1 MKRGRKDY
9 GRPVEVSHTYAV
21 TQGQVLPSHVA
32 DVLKSLEKDDTLVRN
47 SYLAALRY
55 KGWTLQSIADA
66 VGLTR
71 ERIRQIE
78 TSTSMDLVEQI
89 KMFPEQFP
97 IPEIPT
103 FTETRVVYETFEP
116 NPATLARLKELQP
129 YAQLVR
135 SHSPRYRAEAE
146 EYAALLWKAHNDEN
160 VTLYHLAKCLGVTHG
175 ALRFRLVRYGYMT
188 PSDGGKSKAYRPI
201 LGKNRAVNTIFLQ
214 AGYRPIELYHE

>member
-1 MKRGRKDY
+1 MPKGRKDY
-9 GRPVEVSHTYAV
+9 GRPVEVSHTYPV

-66 VGLTR
+66 VGLSR

-89 KMFPEQFP
+89 EMFPEQFP
-97 IPEIPT
+97 LPEIPT
-103 FTETRVVYETFEP
+103 ITETRVVYEAFEP
-116 NPATLARLKELQP
+116 NPETLARLKELQP

-135 SHSPRYRAEAE
+135 SHSPKYRAEAE
-146 EYAALLWKAHNDEN
+146 EYAKLLWKAHNEEN

-188 PSDGGKSKAYRPI
+188 PSAGGKSKAYMPI
-201 LGKNRAVNTIFLQ
+201 LDKNRARV
-214 AGYRPIELYHE
+214 

>member
-1 MKRGRKDY
+1 MPKGRKDY
-9 GRPVEVSHTYAV
+9 ARPIEVTHTYPI
-21 TQGQVLPSHVA
+21 TQGQVLPNHVV

-66 VGLTR
+66 VGLSR

-78 TSTSMDLVEQI
+78 TQVGQDLIQQI

-97 IPEIPT
+97 LPEIPT
-103 FTETRVVYETFEP
+103 ITETRVVYEAYEP
-116 NPATLARLKELQP
+116 NPQTLERLKELQP

-146 EYAALLWKAHNDEN
+146 EYAALLWKAHNEEN

-188 PSDGGKSKAYRPI
+188 PTSGGKSKAYKPI
-201 LGKNRAVNTIFLQ
+201 IDKNRAR
-214 AGYRPIELYHE
+214 A

>member
-1 MKRGRKDY
+1 MKRRSRKDY
-9 GRPVEVSHTYAV
+9 ARPVQVSHTYAI
-21 TQGQVLPSHVA
+21 TQGQVLPGYVA
-32 DVLKSLEKDDTLVRN
+32 DVLKTLEKDDTLVRN

-66 VGLTR
+66 VGLSR

-78 TSTSMDLVEQI
+78 VQVGQDLIEQI

-97 IPEIPT
+97 LPDTPT
-103 FTETRVVYETFEP
+103 ITETRVVYEAYEP
-116 NPATLARLKELQP
+116 SPKTLERLKELQP

-135 SHSPRYRAEAE
+135 SHSPKYRAEAE
-146 EYAALLWKAHNDEN
+146 EYAALLWKAHNEEN

-188 PSDGGKSKAYRPI
+188 SISGKSRAYKPI
-201 LGKNRAVNTIFLQ
+201 INKNRV
-214 AGYRPIELYHE
+214 RS